1 MKKVT
6 LAASICFA
14 ALILLSGVAQ
24 ADIVADAEGQTVGSG
39 PGAPWGNNPDA
50 FVRDDGTATP
60 FGAGNQF
67 IEAGSRVDG
76 GGGGFRFLNVTD
88 AVGSSPIERIQFQ
101 AYMPTG
107 EFQNLF
113 RLAIRGDD
121 ATNSQR
127 ALRTYNIDTV
137 GGNLTV
143 DGVDAP
149 GSGTLA
155 FDTVYNFDIIANIS
169 GSTFNSGGFDVADR
183 TFDLFINGVQVEDNL
198 ALNQNSSFNTNI
210 NEVGFWQQSVGGNTT
225 NAADQSSI
233 YIDNVQFTSLTAVP
247 EPTSILLIGLALSG
261 IAVRR
266 QRN

>member
-1 MKKVT
+1 MRLPFIFSLVFMM
-6 LAASICFA
+6 AATFVQPAS
-14 ALILLSGVAQ
+14 

-39 PGAPWGNNPDA
+39 PGSPWGNNADA
-50 FVRDDGTATP
+50 IVRDDGTATP

-76 GGGGFRFLNVTD
+76 AGNGFRFLNVTD
-88 AVGSSPIERIQFQ
+88 TVGSSPVERIQFQ

-107 EFQNLF
+107 SFQNLF

-143 DGVDAP
+143 DGTDDP
-149 GSGTLA
+149 GSGSLA

-169 GSTFNSGGFDVADR
+169 GSTFNSGGFNVADR
-183 TFDLFINGVQVEDNL
+183 TFDLFINGVQIEDDL
-198 ALNQNSSFNTNI
+198 ALNQNTGFNTNI

-225 NAADQSSI
+225 DVADRSTT
-233 YIDNVQFTSLTAVP
+233 YIDNVQFTSLTAIP
-247 EPTSILLIGLALSG
+247 EPTSLLVIGLAVTG
-261 IAVRR
+261 FVVRR
-266 QRN
+266 KR